1 MELMQLGGF
10 DLEME
15 MEIGIEI
22 EDVVV
27 VVVGQRKEEI
37 MCVL

>member
-1 MELMQLGGF
+1 MELMQLDGCGS

-15 MEIGIEI
+15 TEIGIEV
-22 EDVVV
+22 ED
-27 VVVGQRKEEI
+27 VVVGQRKEVI

>member
-22 EDVVV
+22 EGI
-27 VVVGQRKEEI
+27 VVGRRKEEI
-37 MCVL
+37 MYVL

>member
-1 MELMQLGGF
+1 MELMQLDGCGF

-22 EDVVV
+22 EGI
-27 VVVGQRKEEI
+27 VVGRRKEEI
-37 MCVL
+37 MYVL

>member
-1 MELMQLGGF
+1 MELMQLDGCGF
-10 DLEME
+10 DLE

-22 EDVVV
+22 EY

-37 MCVL
+37 MYVL

>member
-1 MELMQLGGF
+1 MELMQLDGCGF
-10 DLEME
+10 DPEMVT
-15 MEIGIEI
+15 EIGIEI

-27 VVVGQRKEEI
+27 GQRKEVI